1 MTYVEGVRTCLV
13 AAFPKLG
20 EVHRKDLLDQ
30 YTLLVL
36 VKGEEVTPEDVH
48 DAWSVRMSYIRPD
61 HWSIVPF
68 SELSEEVQER
78 DVKYALAI
86 QGIAQALREKGLLK
100 KKVG

>member
-1 MTYVEGVRTCLV
+1 MTYVEEVRECLV

-20 EVHRKDLLDQ
+20 EAHRKDLLDQ

-36 VKGEEVTPEDVH
+36 IKGEEVTPEDVH

-61 HWSIVPF
+61 HWSIIPF
-68 SELSEEVQER
+68 GELSEETQER

-86 QGIAQALREKGLLK
+86 RGISQVLRKKGVLK
-100 KKVG
+100 RKVG